1 MSKQRIIL
9 ENWRRFLN
17 ESRQDVIAS
26 ENAAVKEFMG
36 KLIRKD
42 GNHKDNQHLTATY
55 RGYAICKV
63 DNPDRDGADAVGTG
77 PITFMK
83 GKAGEHE
90 RGFTRGSGGGMGKY
104 TPKKNEPPDGKWEK
118 LKADVREKGMIDPKT
133 GKEDPILIVAEWEG
147 DNVIARVYEG
157 NHRIRLGC
165 QTQMPIPVE
174 IRFFGKSEEHI
185 DEVYFDFD
193 LRRLI
198 QYGLQRG

>member
-26 ENAAVKEFMG
+26 EDAAVKEFEG

-42 GNHKDNQHLTATY
+42 GNHKDNQHLTAKY
-55 RGYAICKV
+55 EGFAICKV
-63 DNPDRDGADAVGTG
+63 DNPDRDGDDAVGTG

-90 RGFTRGSGGGMGKY
+90 RGFTRGSGLGTGRY
-104 TPKKNEPPDGKWEK
+104 DFDEWEK
-118 LKADVREKGMIDPKT
+118 EKADVRENGI
-133 GKEDPILIVAEWEG
+133 ENPILIVAEWKG

-198 QYGLQRG
+198 QYGLQ

>member
-26 ENAAVKEFMG
+26 EDAAVKEFMG
-36 KLIRKD
+36 NLKIEP
-42 GNHKDNQHLTATY
+42 GYPTEKDNQHWTATY
-55 RGYAICKV
+55 EGFAICNDKEIS
-63 DNPDRDGADAVGTG
+63 
-77 PITFMK
+77 ITRMK
-83 GKAGEHE
+83 GNAGEHE
-90 RGFTRGSGGGMGKY
+90 LGDFERGSIEGRGRKSF
-104 TPKKNEPPDGKWEK
+104 DVWEK
-118 LKADVREKGMIDPKT
+118 DKADVRERGI
-133 GKEDPILIVAEWEG
+133 KEPILIVAKWEG
-147 DNVIARVYEG
+147 DNVIARVSEG

-165 QTQMPIPVE
+165 QTQKPIPVE

-198 QYGLQRG
+198 QYGLRTADALDAMYAAAKKLAERG

>member
-26 ENAAVKEFMG
+26 EDAAVKEFEG

-42 GNHKDNQHLTATY
+42 GNHKDNQHLTAKY
-55 RGYAICKV
+55 EGFAICKV

-77 PITFMK
+77 EITFMK

-104 TPKKNEPPDGKWEK
+104 TPKENEPTDDEWERY
-118 LKADVREKGMIDPKT
+118 KADVRNDVPIDPKT
-133 GKEDPILIVAEWEG
+133 GKEDPILIVAE
-147 DNVIARVYEG
+147 
-157 NHRIRLGC
+157 
-165 QTQMPIPVE
+165 
-174 IRFFGKSEEHI
+174 
-185 DEVYFDFD
+185 
-193 LRRLI
+193 
-198 QYGLQRG
+198 

>member
-17 ESRQDVIAS
+17 ESRQDVISS
-26 ENAAVKEFMG
+26 EDAAVKEFMG
-36 KLIRKD
+36 KLKIEP
-42 GNHKDNQHLTATY
+42 GHPTEKDNQQPTATY

-63 DNPDRDGADAVGTG
+63 DNPDRDGPNAVGTG
-77 PITFMK
+77 EITFMK
-83 GKAGEHE
+83 GKKGEHE
-90 RGFTRGSGGGMGKY
+90 RGFTRGSGSGTGRY
-104 TPKKNEPPDGKWEK
+104 DFDEWAD
-118 LKADVREKGMIDPKT
+118 LKADVEENGIQDPV
-133 GKEDPILIVAEWEG
+133 LIVAEWEG

-198 QYGLQRG
+198 QYGLQ